1 VQPVSSVT
9 AFVARWVPGDTTDD
23 PVVAQILSRLDDE
36 GRLVVAA
43 QAVPAAARADWLRER
58 SGSAWSAA
66 RLAHAEQRVF
76 VQLRRELQ
84 AHRLWRD

>member
-1 VQPVSSVT
+1 VEPVSSVT
-9 AFVARWVPGDTTDD
+9 AFVARWAADDGSGDA
-23 PVVAQILSRLDDE
+23 VAAQILRRLDDE
-36 GRLVVAA
+36 GRLVIAA
-43 QAVPAAARADWLRER
+43 RAVPADARAGWLRER

-84 AHRLWRD
+84 ARGLWRS

>member
-1 VQPVSSVT
+1 VEPVSSVT
-9 AFVARWVPGDTTDD
+9 AFVARWAGDGSDD
-23 PVVAQILSRLDDE
+23 PLATKILARLDDE

-43 QAVPAAARADWLRER
+43 QALPADARAAWLRER
-58 SGSAWSAA
+58 SASEWSAA

-84 AHRLWRD
+84 AEGVWRG